1 MRAARVNIT
10 LRDGRVIEQYAPCR
24 KGDPEAPLTDAD
36 LNDKFAE
43 LAAPAI
49 GEAAAQR
56 LLQQLWQME
65 RLRVADLR
73 LVAL

>member
-1 MRAARVNIT
+1 VAGRTSAT
-10 LRDGRVIEQYAPCR
+10 GRVIEQYAPCR

-36 LNDKFAE
+36 LNDKFTE
-43 LAAPAI
+43 LATPAI

-65 RLRVADLR
+65 RLQVVDLR

>member
-1 MRAARVNIT
+1 MIVDQLA
-10 LRDGRVIEQYAPCR
+10 EYAPCR

-43 LAAPAI
+43 LAAI
-49 GEAAAQR
+49 GEAVAQCLR
-56 LLQQLWQME
+56 QQLWQME
-65 RLRVADLR
+65 RLQVADLR

>member
-1 MRAARVNIT
+1 MIVDQLA
-10 LRDGRVIEQYAPCR
+10 EYAPCR
-24 KGDPEAPLTDAD
+24 KGDPEAPLTDTD

-43 LAAPAI
+43 LAAPPI

-56 LLQQLWQME
+56 LRQQLWQME
-65 RLRVADLR
+65 RLQVADLR